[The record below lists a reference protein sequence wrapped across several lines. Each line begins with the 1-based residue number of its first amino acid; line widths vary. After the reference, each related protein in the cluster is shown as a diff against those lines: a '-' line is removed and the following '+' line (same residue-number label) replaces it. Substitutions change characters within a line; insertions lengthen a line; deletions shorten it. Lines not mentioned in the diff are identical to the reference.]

1 MARVAQD
8 ICTLHCQPAA
18 RPPEEGGSTGGL
30 LRARCLQLVQ
40 GSVPGPSF
48 FEVWLLKCQ
57 PLSVPWT
64 EPYKLQLL
72 WARGKSSHEVC
83 LFPQKAQGTRWAGN
97 TFYLATC
104 IRGRRTALFPA
115 GGRGRNV
122 VRQGGEVLGMAVPR
136 VGWALGML
144 SKPQSAWPRH
154 GGGQVVLEPP
164 PHPTH
169 PGLTHPSSQGPTLP
183 LTCPGLP
190 CAGFQGDILDSPAL
204 T

>member
-8 ICTLHCQPAA
+8 ICTLHRQPAA

-48 FEVWLLKCQ
+48 FEGWLLKCQ

-72 WARGKSSHEVC
+72 QARGKTSHEVC

-115 GGRGRNV
+115 GRRGRNV

-136 VGWALGML
+136 VAWALGML
-144 SKPQSAWPRH
+144 SKPECLA
-154 GGGQVVLEPP
+154 
-164 PHPTH
+164 
-169 PGLTHPSSQGPTLP
+169 
-183 LTCPGLP
+183 
-190 CAGFQGDILDSPAL
+190 
-204 T
+204 